1 MAFDRWRRLRWTLRA
16 IRSEGLAFVVAAG
29 AVSCA
34 GAAGSSGIEDK
45 ARRDV
50 PIAICRKPLAA
61 TDTTDTGAPRPEAY
75 WSVLF
80 PRFHGFGASLDAA
93 SPNCVGDALL
103 STQGAASPTPIVLS
117 PSDSTI
123 SPGEDGLQAV
133 WLRTSSVSDRAAL
146 GLFALVRP
154 RASELDVYAIGV
166 YRGSSR
172 HSRFEFTKMGATTIV
187 VGRDEGCSDVK
198 AGTECES
205 TLSVYLA
212 GGGRLAPVAKTTTE
226 RVQFGT
232 MKDIGRVQ
240 SRLTTDPPIFDAT
253 SMHIKE
259 KLSVRDS
266 GDDEVRRSEGERVF
280 TLRGEELVSNKES
293 IWAQVGHP

>member
-1 MAFDRWRRLRWTLRA
+1 MASACSRRLRWTSRA
-16 IRSEGLAFVVAAG
+16 HRCERLASVLAVT

-34 GAAGSSGIEDK
+34 GAAGSSGVEDK

-50 PIAICRKPLAA
+50 PIAICRKPLTTA
-61 TDTTDTGAPRPEAY
+61 DTTETGAPRPEAY

-80 PRFHGFGASLDAA
+80 PKFHGFGASLDPA
-93 SPNCVGDALL
+93 SLNCVGDALL
-103 STQGAASPTPIVLS
+103 STQVASSPTPIVLS
-117 PSDSTI
+117 QSDSTI
-123 SPGEDGLQAV
+123 AAGDDGLQAV
-133 WLRTSSVSDRAAL
+133 WLRTSSLSDRAAL

-172 HSRFEFTKMGATTIV
+172 HSRFEFAKMGATTIV
-187 VGRDEGCSDVK
+187 VGRDEGCADVK

-205 TLSVYLA
+205 TLSVYLV
-212 GGGRLAPVAKTTTE
+212 GGGRLAPAAKTTTE

-232 MKDIGRVQ
+232 MKDVGRIQ
-240 SRLTTDPPIFDAT
+240 SRLTTEPPVFDAN

-280 TLRGEELVSNKES
+280 TLRGEEMVANKES
-293 IWAQVGHP
+293 IGAQVGHP